1 MKRTKQRGTP
11 QRLCSPGWSLV
22 GCGIDNQ
29 DGGIRNPAVPS
40 CQDWRLY
47 SWSLTRHPGGG
58 RRPVENMQKLLGE
71 TWNGEMSLFFL
82 FVRFYWVVCGLVA
95 LTFYSTT

>member
-1 MKRTKQRGTP
+1 MGGFGT
-11 QRLCSPGWSLV
+11 RLFRVAKTGDFIHGVSLV
-22 GCGIDNQ
+22 
-29 DGGIRNPAVPS
+29 
-40 CQDWRLY
+40 
-47 SWSLTRHPGGG
+47 TPGGG